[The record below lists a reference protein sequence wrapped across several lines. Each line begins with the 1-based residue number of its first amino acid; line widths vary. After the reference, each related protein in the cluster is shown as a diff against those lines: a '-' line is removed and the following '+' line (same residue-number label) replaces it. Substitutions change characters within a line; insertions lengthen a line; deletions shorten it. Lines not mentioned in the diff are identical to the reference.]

1 MKRIK
6 IFILLSAL
14 LFMGG
19 CYDRVPIEKLTLT
32 AGSGYDVD
40 NDFYVNSIEYLLF
53 RGNKTIQKNVISSLG
68 NTLYGNRNDRHLR
81 IPKKTLISNVRIYLI
96 GEQRARIG
104 IKDLLDSYVRD
115 YERSLTPVVAICK
128 GKAEDILR
136 LTPKSNIT
144 SSEALEGMIETSAD
158 AYFFNKKNKLKDIL
172 YMHYQEGR
180 RMIIPYIEQEKDMVK
195 ISGLAVFDKDMLIRI
210 IPINE
215 ALYVNLIRNHKG
227 KSYLSNMTPIKNQ
240 YIDIYGTSKRKVK
253 VSYVDNKI
261 KYDIRVNIK
270 GEIKLDTEHPE
281 VALDKKD
288 IEEVEKSFEQELE
301 KNLKAIIKKAQEE
314 YKIDVFDIEKFSYAK
329 FGHNKLKTL
338 NSSFEEAAIDV
349 KVKVKLTSAGRL
361 LK

>member
-6 IFILLSAL
+6 ILTLLLVL

-19 CYDRVPIEKLTLT
+19 CYDRVPIEKLTLI
-32 AGSGYDVD
+32 AGIGYDVD
-40 NDFYVNSIEYLLF
+40 NDLYLNSIEYLLF
-53 RGNKTIQKNVISSLG
+53 KGNRNIQRNVVSSLG
-68 NTLYGNRNDRHLR
+68 NTLYENRNNGYLK
-81 IPKKTLISNVRIYLI
+81 ISKKTLISNIRIYLI
-96 GEQRARIG
+96 GEQRAQIG

-115 YERSLTPVVAICK
+115 YERRLTPIIAICN

-136 LTPKSNIT
+136 LSPKSNIT
-144 SSEALEGMIETSAD
+144 ISEVLEGVIEASTD
-158 AYFFNKKNKLKDIL
+158 VYFFNNKNQLKDIL
-172 YMHYQEGR
+172 YMYHQEGR
-180 RMIIPYIEQEKDMVK
+180 RMIIPYLEQEKDMVK
-195 ISGLAVFDKDMLIRI
+195 ISGLAVFDKDALIRI

-215 ALYVNLIRNHKG
+215 GLYVNLLRNYKG

-240 YIDIYGTSKRKVK
+240 YINIYGTSRRKVK
-253 VSYVDNKI
+253 VSSVDNKI
-261 KYDIRVNIK
+261 KYDISISIK

-281 VALDKKD
+281 MALDKKD

-338 NSSFEEAAIDV
+338 NSSFEEAIIDV
-349 KVKVKLTSAGRL
+349 KVKVKLNSSGRL
-361 LK
+361 LD